1 MAESR
6 SDEIMRTLDFWSQ
19 QLTFIQ
25 AFPSSIHPVD
35 AVVNR
40 SLDVRSAG
48 FEYIVHHI
56 RSPRSKNLNKSLVLG
71 TRSWTQNAYFL
82 LALFPDRSKKR
93 RRAEIKMRD
102 AVKQFNATLSEFVL
116 KF

>member
-6 SDEIMRTLDFWSQ
+6 SDEIMRTLDFYSQ
-19 QLTFIQ
+19 QLTLIQ

-35 AVVNR
+35 ALVNR

-48 FEYIVHHI
+48 FDYIAVYI
-56 RSPRSKNLNKSLVLG
+56 GSSPRSSKKSLLC
-71 TRSWTQNAYFL
+71 THSWTQKAYFV
-82 LALFPDRSKKR
+82 LALFPDKSKKR

-102 AVKQFNATLSEFVL
+102 TVKQFNATLSEFVL

>member
-1 MAESR
+1 MT
-6 SDEIMRTLDFWSQ
+6 TLDFWSQ
-19 QLTFIQ
+19 QMTLIQ

-48 FEYIVHHI
+48 FDFIAVYIASA
-56 RSPRSKNLNKSLVLG
+56 SPRSSKKTLLC
-71 TRSWTQNAYFL
+71 THSWTQKAYFV

-102 AVKQFNATLSEFVL
+102 TVKQFNATLSKFVL

>member
-48 FEYIVHHI
+48 FEYIADHI
-56 RSPRSKNLNKSLVLG
+56 RSPRSKNLNKLLG
-71 TRSWTQNAYFL
+71 TRSWTQNAYLL
-82 LALFPDRSKKR
+82 LALLPDRSSKR

>member
-6 SDEIMRTLDFWSQ
+6 SDEIMRTLDFYSQ
-19 QLTFIQ
+19 QLTLIQ

-35 AVVNR
+35 ALVNR

-48 FEYIVHHI
+48 FDYIAVYI
-56 RSPRSKNLNKSLVLG
+56 RSPRSKKLNKLLG

-93 RRAEIKMRD
+93 RRAEIKMRN